1 MQFQAD
7 ILGRS
12 LVRPAVTETTAL
24 GAGLLAGLATGV
36 WRSPSEVAGLRK
48 IDRVFRPSITSRQ
61 RARLLAGWHDAVSRV
76 TRASQD

>member
-12 LVRPAVTETTAL
+12 VARPAVTDTTAL
-24 GAGLLAGLATGV
+24 GAGQLAGLATGV
-36 WRSPSEVAGLRK
+36 WHSTSEVAGLRK
-48 IDRVFRPSITSRQ
+48 IGRVFRPSITSRY

-76 TRASQD
+76 ASASQD